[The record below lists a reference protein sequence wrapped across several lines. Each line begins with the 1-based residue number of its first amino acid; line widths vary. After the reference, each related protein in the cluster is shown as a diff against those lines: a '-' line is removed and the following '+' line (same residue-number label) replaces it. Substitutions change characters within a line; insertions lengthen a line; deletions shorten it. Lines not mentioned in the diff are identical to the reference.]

1 VATQWN
7 SATPHY
13 APAWAQIEGTVN
25 GNVYPADFALQV
37 PAEVG
42 VVDLKARLF
51 DGDMNKV
58 ETDTLFVTL
67 SIRQATTLPGTPVVE
82 VMTKVIV
89 AYDDEWALMEI
100 TPVKVDLPVGSY
112 TVVAS
117 FEGRTSV
124 EMALTVTT
132 GTNALTLSIT

>member
-7 SATPHY
+7 SPDTHY

-25 GNVYPADFALQV
+25 GNVYPVDFTLQV

-42 VVDLKARLF
+42 VVDLTARVPDLGT
-51 DGDMNKV
+51 DKV
-58 ETDTLFVTL
+58 ADDTLFVTL

-89 AYDDEWALMEI
+89 AYDDDWLDTEI